1 MSTVFVKPVNM
12 ARVVRRCFQVFKVIH
27 QLVDSEEDI
36 LMVSFD
42 CSESNLSVRQTGE
55 EGILLGGGRGPE
67 YQWPVFFLPLKV
79 ATDVITEFAADG
91 VKYLELRSTPREE
104 KRTGEDV
111 NMEPHILIK
120 WFRLH
125 LLLICF
131 LDRIDEKGIYRK
143 CHQSHQKL

>member
-67 YQWPVFFLPLKV
+67 YQ
-79 ATDVITEFAADG
+79 
-91 VKYLELRSTPREE
+91 
-104 KRTGEDV
+104 
-111 NMEPHILIK
+111 
-120 WFRLH
+120 
-125 LLLICF
+125 
-131 LDRIDEKGIYRK
+131 
-143 CHQSHQKL
+143 